1 MPFLRDASIKQK
13 MTTVIMVITSA
24 VLFLTAGTFILTEV
38 ASFRQ
43 TMINKMISLAEIVG
57 SNTRTDLIFHDS
69 YAAEETLTSLRDEPH
84 IRGAYIFREDDTP
97 FAQYLNR
104 APGSHTEIPLPTR
117 AQLHSAARSEKPT
130 PIFTAHSLAVFSPI
144 FLNGER
150 IGTVYLQ
157 SDLGELNDWLLRFA
171 LGALLILG
179 ISLVFAFILSSRFQR
194 LISMPILH
202 LVDTMETVSAKKD
215 FSLRAEKITGDEIGI
230 LIDRFNDM
238 LAQIE
243 IRDQRLE
250 RHQRQ
255 LQDTVAQRTLEL
267 RSANCKLQGT
277 VTQLD
282 RAKAEAEAATEAK
295 SRFLANMSHEIRTPM
310 IGVLGMTE
318 LLLRSKLSD
327 EQQDMAS
334 TIHHSGEA
342 LLAILNDIL
351 DFSKIEAG
359 KLKLERVTFDL
370 YQTIEDALDL
380 LAERAHA
387 KTLELVFHPDSAVSP
402 SVVADPVRLR
412 QIILN
417 LVGNAIKF
425 TERGEIVLRLAQ
437 IEAGEETSLLR
448 FEIRDTGV
456 GISPEKQAE
465 IFESFSQADDSTARH
480 FGGTGLGLAI
490 VKDLVEKMGGR
501 IGVESTPGE
510 GATFRF
516 TVRLETPPRMAPSP
530 EPAMGEFTGH
540 KALIVEDNH
549 SAAGALVEQ
558 LSAMG
563 FEAAVCTEGAEALE
577 TLQRE
582 NASGGPFHLALLD
595 MTMNGLGGLELAAA
609 IHRDPALRTRILLLG
624 PRDGCGTARERMQAG
639 VTDVLFKPLRVTR
652 LSQKVLQALRS
663 AGPARTALPPFSGQ
677 ARDPSTKRL
686 GGRILLAEDNVTTQR
701 LIRLILE
708 NLGCEVTTV
717 ANGVDA
723 LNALQRESFDVVLM
737 DCQMPKM
744 DGFQAARNIR
754 REGFSLPVVA
764 LTANVGKEDIERCLT
779 AQMNDYLAKPFKQKT
794 LVAMVARWL
803 PAPSGQNDRKGEE
816 CTSAAP

>member
-13 MTTVIMVITSA
+13 LTTVIMVITSA

-38 ASFRQ
+38 SSFRQ

-117 AQLHSAARSEKPT
+117 AQLHSAARSEKPI
-130 PIFTAHSLAVFSPI
+130 PIFTAHSLAVFAPI

-194 LISMPILH
+194 LISMPILN
-202 LVDTMETVSAKKD
+202 LVGTMETVSAKKD

-267 RSANCKLQGT
+267 RAANCKLQGT

-318 LLLRSKLSD
+318 LLLRSGLSD

-359 KLKLERVTFDL
+359 KLKLERVAFDL
-370 YQTIEDALDL
+370 YQTIEDGLDL

-402 SVVADPVRLR
+402 SVVGDPVRLR

-437 IEAGEETSLLR
+437 IE
-448 FEIRDTGV
+448 
-456 GISPEKQAE
+456 
-465 IFESFSQADDSTARH
+465 
-480 FGGTGLGLAI
+480 
-490 VKDLVEKMGGR
+490 GGR
-501 IGVESTPGE
+501 RRACCGLKSGIPASASARRNRPKSSNPFPRRTIQPPG
-510 GATFRF
+510 
-516 TVRLETPPRMAPSP
+516 
-530 EPAMGEFTGH
+530 
-540 KALIVEDNH
+540 I
-549 SAAGALVEQ
+549 
-558 LSAMG
+558 
-563 FEAAVCTEGAEALE
+563 
-577 TLQRE
+577 
-582 NASGGPFHLALLD
+582 
-595 MTMNGLGGLELAAA
+595 
-609 IHRDPALRTRILLLG
+609 
-624 PRDGCGTARERMQAG
+624 
-639 VTDVLFKPLRVTR
+639 
-652 LSQKVLQALRS
+652 
-663 AGPARTALPPFSGQ
+663 
-677 ARDPSTKRL
+677 
-686 GGRILLAEDNVTTQR
+686 
-701 LIRLILE
+701 
-708 NLGCEVTTV
+708 
-717 ANGVDA
+717 
-723 LNALQRESFDVVLM
+723 
-737 DCQMPKM
+737 
-744 DGFQAARNIR
+744 
-754 REGFSLPVVA
+754 
-764 LTANVGKEDIERCLT
+764 
-779 AQMNDYLAKPFKQKT
+779 
-794 LVAMVARWL
+794 
-803 PAPSGQNDRKGEE
+803 
-816 CTSAAP
+816 SAAPVSAWPSSRTWSKKCVGESGWQAPRGKAQHSGSRFTWKRHPGWPLLRSLPWANSPDTRH